1 VINYRDPICRRFAW
15 VGIAAALLIAAPLAS
30 AQDEGGSKQHF
41 ELSEKVSDGL
51 QKLKPLSETK
61 NFTGMLDLVN
71 GLLAQVKPDSY
82 DTAYLLDMK
91 AKVYLQLDQYNN
103 AIDPWEEC
111 LRLSE
116 EKGYK
121 DEKERLDITKYLA
134 QLIYSEATAIKD
146 HVQQQQLIAK
156 SASYLKRYLAKA
168 TKQEP
173 ETQILYASI
182 LYAQATADEKHIN
195 QDMLREARQTIE
207 RGMLGSIRPK
217 DSFYMLLLAILQ
229 QQNDYANSA
238 KIMELLLKQYPN
250 KKDVWPMLFGT
261 YVNLAGG
268 QKENSR
274 EQRELFVRAINT
286 IERAQQ
292 LGYMNSPRD
301 NYNRFTLYLNAGE
314 LHMATDILYDGL
326 KKGTIEST
334 VGNWKILGA
343 YLQQA
348 NKELQAISTLKE
360 ATKLFP
366 KEGSLE
372 FMIGQIYQQLDK
384 IKDARDAYTRA
395 VAKGN
400 LGDKPHQAWLFL
412 AYTSLELEDYDN
424 ALKAITEAAKFP
436 AGAKDPQV
444 KNLKDGIDSMIQE
457 REAAK
462 AASKK
467 L

>member
-1 VINYRDPICRRFAW
+1 MITYRNPIFSRFAW
-15 VGIAAALLIAAPLAS
+15 VGVAAALLIAAPLAS
-30 AQDEGGSKQHF
+30 AQEGEKQHF

-61 NFTGMLDLVN
+61 NYTGMLDLVN
-71 GLLAQVKPDSY
+71 SLLSQVKPDSY

-91 AKVYLQLDQYNN
+91 AKIFLQLDQYNN
-103 AIDPWEEC
+103 AIAPWEEC
-111 LRLSE
+111 LQLSE
-116 EKGYK
+116 QKGYK
-121 DEKERLDITKYLA
+121 DEKEQLDITKYLA
-134 QLIYSEATAIKD
+134 QLIYSEATSVKD
-146 HVQQQQLIAK
+146 HARQQELIAK
-156 SASYLKRYLAKA
+156 SANYLKRYLQKA

-173 ETQILYASI
+173 DTQILYTSI

-195 QDMLREARQTIE
+195 QDMLKEARATIE

-217 DSFYMLLLAILQ
+217 DSFYMLMLAIMQ
-229 QQNDYANSA
+229 QQNDYLHSA
-238 KIMELLLKQYPN
+238 EVMELLLKQYPN

-274 EQRELFVRAINT
+274 EQREYFVRAINT
-286 IERAQQ
+286 IEKAQS

-314 LHMATDILYDGL
+314 LHLATDILYEGL

-334 VGNWKILGA
+334 IANWRILGA

-348 NKELQAISTLKE
+348 NKELQAISVLKE

-366 KEGSLE
+366 KEGALE

-384 IKDARDAYTRA
+384 IKDARDAYARA

-412 AYTSLELEDYDN
+412 AYTSLELEDYDG
-424 ALKAITEAAKFP
+424 ALKAISEAAKLP
-436 AGAKDPQV
+436 DGAKDPQV

-457 REAAK
+457 RELAK
-462 AASKK
+462 AAPKK
-467 L
+467 F